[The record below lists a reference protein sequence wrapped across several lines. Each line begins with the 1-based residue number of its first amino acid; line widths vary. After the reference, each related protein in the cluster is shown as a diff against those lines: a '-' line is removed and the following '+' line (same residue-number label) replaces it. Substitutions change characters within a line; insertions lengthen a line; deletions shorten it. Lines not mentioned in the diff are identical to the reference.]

1 LWPRASPAVEA
12 QRATRKG
19 GSKQHLPSPLGITAA
34 RAYRR
39 SCNRPRVLL

>member
-19 GSKQHLPSPLGITAA
+19 GSKQHL
-34 RAYRR
+34 
-39 SCNRPRVLL
+39 LLH